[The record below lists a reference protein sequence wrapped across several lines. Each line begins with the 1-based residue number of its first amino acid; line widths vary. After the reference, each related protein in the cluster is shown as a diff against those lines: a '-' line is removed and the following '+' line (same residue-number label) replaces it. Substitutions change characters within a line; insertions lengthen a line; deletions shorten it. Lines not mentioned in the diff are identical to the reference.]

1 MKKSARAGASVE
13 SNMVTIATAVAG
25 VLLNVDFKRPQRV
38 RRVRKGRRVRRVR
51 RDLRILTV

>member
-38 RRVRKGRRVRRVR
+38 RRERKVRRVR
-51 RDLRILTV
+51 RDHRILTV